1 MRSRSF
7 KARNPNGQHRLHF
20 TEWGTDGAPVV
31 LCLHGLTQTAR
42 SFDALA
48 ASLSARFQVI
58 SLDIVGRGESD
69 WLPDPR
75 AMGFR
80 NMSLMFTRCSPI
92 WRLRMSI
99 LSAPRWGE

>member
-20 TEWGTDGAPVV
+20 TEWGADGAPVV
-31 LCLHGLTQTAR
+31 LCLYGLTQTAR

-48 ASLSARFQVI
+48 ASLSARFQGS

-69 WLPDPR
+69 WLPHPQ
-75 AMGFR
+75 GYGV
-80 NMSLMFTRCSPI
+80 P
-92 WRLRMSI
+92 
-99 LSAPRWGE
+99 